1 MRILVSLSDCV
12 QVQGGFHNSCIDR
25 LEIEGL
31 SSEYSLV
38 ILEHFY
44 SISNSN
50 VIKVSRHHCTKQIL
64 YHPFAILS
72 VSSGEMKLWPQQS
85 FSPVIFSGK
94 WPARKQPSF
103 VLQAQGQ
110 QIIYQMHLL
119 SQCRRKW
126 RGKKGMKMNYKKKKK
141 EEVDAEDMTFCFS
154 LWHSFFFFFQRAYFY
169 GVQW

>member
-85 FSPVIFSGK
+85 FLPVIFL
-94 WPARKQPSF
+94 W
-103 VLQAQGQ
+103 
-110 QIIYQMHLL
+110 QMACKKIAFICALGLGSANNL
-119 SQCRRKW
+119 SNASAITVQKKVG
-126 RGKKGMKMNYKKKKK
+126 GKKGMKMNYKQKKKRRL
-141 EEVDAEDMTFCFS
+141 MLRT
-154 LWHSFFFFFQRAYFY
+154 
-169 GVQW
+169 